1 MSLILASTSPIR
13 RKLLAQAGLS
23 FSVMAPPVDEEKLKA
38 GATGLAPGAL
48 AQMLAAEKAL
58 AVAATE
64 PRSWVIGADQVLD
77 LDGAILN
84 KPRSLVEAAAHL
96 TRLQGKTH
104 VLVTATVCAHEGAIA
119 WRHLGSVAMT
129 MRELSEKDIETYLA
143 AIGEDA
149 LTSVGAY
156 KIEGR
161 GIRLFEA
168 IAGDYFTVLGL
179 SLLPL
184 LNFLRTVNEVEP

>member
-1 MSLILASTSPIR
+1 MKAP
-13 RKLLAQAGLS
+13 RKIPPPVRDAQARAS
-23 FSVMAPPVDEEKLKA
+23 DPTASAFVSANA
-38 GATGLAPGAL
+38 G
-48 AQMLAAEKAL
+48 
-58 AVAATE
+58 
-64 PRSWVIGADQVLD
+64 S
-77 LDGAILN
+77 
-84 KPRSLVEAAAHL
+84 
-96 TRLQGKTH
+96 GKTH

-129 MRELSEKDIETYLA
+129 MRVLSKKDIETYLA